1 MRCMSRTTTPTAI
14 TAVRDARAAR
24 SAAEVAELVAVVA
37 WAAEFRVEDA
47 DGSVVTEETFG
58 ACGVLLGGVGC
69 PLVDE
74 FDAYDLAAGLSMSSE
89 SGCHFIGR
97 TLELRY
103 RLRRMWERVVALQV
117 PVWKAFKVADATVNL
132 PWDAAVFIDRM
143 LAPVLHSCSFAQ
155 IERTVSQAIDLY
167 DPEEAE
173 RRRAE
178 AAEDRGFEV
187 HLDGPRPAGATVDIS
202 GSLSVED
209 ALDLEEAVKNGAKAL
224 GDLGCE
230 DSLDARRSMAV
241 GEMARRQL
249 ALDLTGQRRQ
259 RRRRQ
264 RRLARPVAVG

>member
-1 MRCMSRTTTPTAI
+1 MSKPTTPTAI

-58 ACGVLLGGVGC
+58 AYGVLLGGVGC

-117 PVWKAFKVADATVNL
+117 PVWKAFKIADATVTL
-132 PWDAAVFIDRM
+132 VGGRRLHRSDARPGAALAAVRADRS
-143 LAPVLHSCSFAQ
+143 A
-155 IERTVSQAIDLY
+155 TVSQAIDLTT
-167 DPEEAE
+167 P
-173 RRRAE
+173 RRPKAPC
-178 AAEDRGFEV
+178 RG
-187 HLDGPRPAGATVDIS
+187 
-202 GSLSVED
+202 
-209 ALDLEEAVKNGAKAL
+209 
-224 GDLGCE
+224 C
-230 DSLDARRSMAV
+230 
-241 GEMARRQL
+241 
-249 ALDLTGQRRQ
+249 
-259 RRRRQ
+259 
-264 RRLARPVAVG
+264 